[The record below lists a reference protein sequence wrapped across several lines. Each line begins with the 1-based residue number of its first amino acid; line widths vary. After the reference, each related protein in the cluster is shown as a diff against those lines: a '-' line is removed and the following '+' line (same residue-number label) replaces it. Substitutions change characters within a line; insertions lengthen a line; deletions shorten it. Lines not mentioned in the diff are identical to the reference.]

1 MSTFSGLNT
10 AYTALVAARQGL
22 DVVGQNIANASTD
35 GYTRQRVN
43 TSAIGSVAQ
52 IGPLATRFSVGQGV
66 SVDGIARLGNSFL
79 DARARTASAAS
90 GYWDV
95 RSNAMAT
102 LEGTLQEPGSN
113 GISASLQKFWAAWSD
128 MGNNT
133 GKPAPAA
140 VLLAQA
146 TTLVAQVASGYQQV
160 DAQWSSLRQETD
172 TRVTALNDAGA
183 RIADLNARIRST
195 IASGAPAN
203 ELIDQRSTLTAT
215 VAQLAG
221 GTVRESADGTV
232 EVLIG
237 GNALVS
243 GTIFNAVK
251 LSGSY
256 VMAGASSAPV
266 QLEWASR
273 PGSAVALDGGAIGGG
288 LAMLAAADGSGTG
301 GALAEAA
308 ASYNAF
314 ATQLATQVNAIHS
327 TAVASDGATTGL
339 DFFSLDST
347 LPAALG
353 LKVVPTDVSGIATGA
368 PGAGGYDGSFAE
380 KISQLGAATGSPDS
394 IWSSMVSGIG
404 AAAKSANQQ
413 SAIADLT
420 ASAATGSQLANASVD
435 LDEENMNMLTYQR
448 AYQGAARV
456 MTAVDE
462 LLDTLINHTGLV
474 GR

>member
-22 DVVGQNIANASTD
+22 DVVGQNIANASTA

-52 IGPLATRFSVGQGV
+52 IGPLTTRFSVGQGV
-66 SVDGIARLGNSFL
+66 SVDGISRLGNTFL
-79 DARARTASAAS
+79 DARARTASASS

-95 RSNAMAT
+95 RSSAMAT
-102 LEGTLQEPGSN
+102 LEGTLQEPGTN

-140 VLLAQA
+140 VLIAQA
-146 TTLVAQVASGYQQV
+146 NALAAQVATGYQQV
-160 DAQWSSLRQETD
+160 DAQWSSQRQEAEGN
-172 TRVTALNDAGA
+172 VTALNDAGKQ
-183 RIADLNARIRST
+183 IADLNARIRT
-195 IASGAPAN
+195 TVASGAPAN
-203 ELIDQRSTLTAT
+203 EMIDQRNVLTAT
-215 VAQLAG
+215 VAKLAG
-221 GTVRESADGTV
+221 GVVRESPDGTV

-251 LSGSY
+251 LAGSY
-256 VMAGASSAPV
+256 QMAGAGANPV

-273 PGSAVALDGGAIGGG
+273 PGSPVALDGGSIAGG
-288 LAMLAAADGSGTG
+288 LAVLAPANGTGTG

-314 ATQLATQVNAIHS
+314 ATKLAGQVNAVHS
-327 TAVASDGATTGL
+327 TGAIADGTTGHDFFALDGA
-339 DFFSLDST
+339 

-353 LKVVPTDVSGIATGA
+353 LSVVPTDVTGIATGA
-368 PGAGGYDGSFAE
+368 VGAGGFDGSIAE
-380 KISQLGAATGSPDS
+380 KISQIGAAPGSPDLA
-394 IWSSMVSGIG
+394 WSSIVSGIG

-413 SAIADLT
+413 SAVADLT
-420 ASAATGSQLANASVD
+420 TTSAVGAQLSNSSVD

>member
-22 DVVGQNIANASTD
+22 DVVGQNIANASTA

-52 IGPLATRFSVGQGV
+52 IGPLSTRFSVGQGV
-66 SVDGIARLGNSFL
+66 SVDGIARLGNTFL
-79 DARARTASAAS
+79 DARARTASASS

-95 RSNAMAT
+95 RSSAMAT

-113 GISASLQKFWAAWSD
+113 GISASLQKFWASWSD
-128 MGNNT
+128 MGNNA

-140 VLLAQA
+140 VLIAQA
-146 TTLVAQVASGYQQV
+146 NALVAQVATGYQQI
-160 DAQWSSLRQETD
+160 DAQWSSVRQETEGN
-172 TRVTALNDAGA
+172 VTALNDAGKQ
-183 RIADLNARIRST
+183 IADLNARIRT
-195 IASGAPAN
+195 TVASGAPAN
-203 ELIDQRSTLTAT
+203 EMIDQRNVLTAT
-215 VAQLAG
+215 VAKLAG
-221 GTVRESADGTV
+221 GVVRESPDGTV

-251 LSGSY
+251 LAGSY
-256 VMAGASSAPV
+256 QMVGAGTNPV

-273 PGSAVALDGGAIGGG
+273 PGSPVALDGGSIAGG
-288 LAMLAAADGSGTG
+288 LAVLAPADGTGTG

-314 ATQLATQVNAIHS
+314 ATQLAGQVNAIHS
-327 TAVASDGATTGL
+327 TGAVADGTTGH
-339 DFFSLDST
+339 DFFALNGT

-353 LKVVPTDVSGIATGA
+353 LSVVPTDIAGIATGA
-368 PGAGGYDGSFAE
+368 VGAGGFDGSIAE
-380 KISQLGAATGSPDS
+380 KVSQIGAALNSPDLA
-394 IWSSMVSGIG
+394 WSTIVSGIG

-413 SAIADLT
+413 SGIADLT
-420 ASAATGSQLANASVD
+420 TTTAVGAQLSNSSVD

>member
-22 DVVGQNIANASTD
+22 DVVGQNIANASTA
-35 GYTRQRVN
+35 GYTRQRVD

-66 SVDGIARLGNSFL
+66 SVDGITRLGNSFL
-79 DARARTASAAS
+79 DARARTATASS

-95 RSNAMAT
+95 RSSAMAT

-128 MGNNT
+128 MGNNA

-140 VLLAQA
+140 VLIAQA
-146 TTLVAQVASGYQQV
+146 NGLVAQVATGYQQV
-160 DAQWSSLRQETD
+160 DAQWSSVRQETA
-172 TRVTALNDAGA
+172 TKVTALNDAGQQ
-183 RIADLNARIRST
+183 IADLNARIRST
-195 IASGAPAN
+195 VASGAPAN
-203 ELIDQRSTLTAT
+203 EMIDQRNTLAAT
-215 VAQLAG
+215 VARLAG
-221 GTVRESADGTV
+221 GTVRESADGTA

-256 VMAGASSAPV
+256 QMAGVTGSPV
-266 QLEWASR
+266 QLEWANR
-273 PGSAVALDGGAIGGG
+273 PGSSVALDGGEIGGG
-288 LAMLAAADGSGTG
+288 LAVLAAANGSGTG
-301 GALAEAA
+301 GTLAEAA
-308 ASYNAF
+308 ASYNTF
-314 ATQLATQVNAIHS
+314 ATQLAGQVNTVHS
-327 TAVASDGATTGL
+327 TGEIADGTSGHN
-339 DFFSLDST
+339 FFAIDGV
-347 LPAALG
+347 LPTALG
-353 LKVVPTDVSGIATGA
+353 LTIIPTDVAGLANGA
-368 PGAGGYDGSFAE
+368 VGAGGFDGSIAE
-380 KISQLGAATGSPDS
+380 KISQLGSAPGSSDS

-413 SAIADLT
+413 SAIADVTTTT
-420 ASAATGSQLANASVD
+420 AVGAQLSNSSVD

-462 LLDTLINHTGLV
+462 ILDTLINRTGLV

>member
-52 IGPLATRFSVGQGV
+52 IGPLTTRFSVGQGV
-66 SVDGIARLGNSFL
+66 SVDGISRLGNTFL
-79 DARARTASAAS
+79 DARARTASASS

-95 RSNAMAT
+95 RSSAMAT
-102 LEGTLQEPGSN
+102 LEGTLQEPGTN

-140 VLLAQA
+140 VLIAQA
-146 TTLVAQVASGYQQV
+146 NALAAQVATGYQQV
-160 DAQWSSLRQETD
+160 DAQWSSQRQEAEGN
-172 TRVTALNDAGA
+172 VTALNDAGKQ
-183 RIADLNARIRST
+183 IADLNARIRT
-195 IASGAPAN
+195 TVASGAPAN
-203 ELIDQRSTLTAT
+203 EMIDQRNVLTAT
-215 VAQLAG
+215 VAKLAG
-221 GTVRESADGTV
+221 GVVRESPDGTV

-251 LSGSY
+251 LAGSY
-256 VMAGASSAPV
+256 QMAGAGANPV

-273 PGSAVALDGGAIGGG
+273 PGSPVALDGGSIAGG
-288 LAMLAAADGSGTG
+288 LAVLAPANGTGTG

-314 ATQLATQVNAIHS
+314 ATKLAGQVNAVHS
-327 TAVASDGATTGL
+327 TGAIADGTTGHDFFALDGA
-339 DFFSLDST
+339 

-353 LKVVPTDVSGIATGA
+353 LSVVPTDVTGIATGA
-368 PGAGGYDGSFAE
+368 VGAGGFDGSIAE
-380 KISQLGAATGSPDS
+380 KISQIGAAPGSPDLA
-394 IWSSMVSGIG
+394 WSSIVSGIG

-413 SAIADLT
+413 SAVADLT
-420 ASAATGSQLANASVD
+420 TTSAVGAQLSNSSVD

>member
-22 DVVGQNIANASTD
+22 DVVGQNIANASTA
-35 GYTRQRVN
+35 GYTRQRVD

-66 SVDGIARLGNSFL
+66 SVDGITRLGNSFL
-79 DARARTASAAS
+79 DARARTATASS

-95 RSNAMAT
+95 RSSALAT

-128 MGNNT
+128 MGNNA

-140 VLLAQA
+140 VLIAQA
-146 TTLVAQVASGYQQV
+146 NALVAQVATGYQQV
-160 DAQWSSLRQETD
+160 DAQWSSVRQETA
-172 TRVTALNDAGA
+172 TKVTALNDAGQQ
-183 RIADLNARIRST
+183 IADLNARIRST

-203 ELIDQRSTLTAT
+203 EMIDQRNTLAAT
-215 VAQLAG
+215 VARLAG
-221 GTVRESADGTV
+221 GTVRESADGTA

-256 VMAGASSAPV
+256 QMAGVTGSPV
-266 QLEWASR
+266 QLEWANR
-273 PGSAVALDGGAIGGG
+273 PGSSVALDGGEIGGG
-288 LAMLAAADGSGTG
+288 LAVLAAANGSGTG
-301 GALAEAA
+301 GTLAEAA
-308 ASYNAF
+308 ASYNTF
-314 ATQLATQVNAIHS
+314 ATQLAGQVNTVHS
-327 TAVASDGATTGL
+327 TGAIADGTSGHN
-339 DFFSLDST
+339 FFAIDGV

-353 LKVVPTDVSGIATGA
+353 LTIIPTDVTGLA
-368 PGAGGYDGSFAE
+368 NGAVGAGGFDGSIAE
-380 KISQLGAATGSPDS
+380 KISQLGSAPGSPDS
-394 IWSSMVSGIG
+394 LWSSMVSGIG

-413 SAIADLT
+413 SAISDVTTTT
-420 ASAATGSQLANASVD
+420 AVRAQLSNSSVD

-462 LLDTLINHTGLV
+462 ILDTLINRTGLV

>member
-52 IGPLATRFSVGQGV
+52 IGPLSTRFSVGQGV
-66 SVDGIARLGNSFL
+66 SVDGIARLGNTFL
-79 DARARTASAAS
+79 DARARTASASS

-95 RSNAMAT
+95 RSSAMAT

-128 MGNNT
+128 IGNNA

-140 VLLAQA
+140 VLIAQA
-146 TTLVAQVASGYQQV
+146 NALATQVATGYQQV
-160 DAQWSSLRQETD
+160 DAQWSSQRQETEGN
-172 TRVTALNDAGA
+172 VTALNDAGKQ
-183 RIADLNARIRST
+183 IADLNARIRT
-195 IASGAPAN
+195 TVASGAPAN
-203 ELIDQRSTLTAT
+203 EMIDRRNALAAT
-215 VAQLAG
+215 VAKLAG
-221 GTVRESADGTV
+221 GVMRESPDGTV

-243 GTIFNAVK
+243 GTIFNEVK
-251 LSGSY
+251 LAGGY
-256 VMAGASSAPV
+256 QMVGAGANPV

-273 PGSAVALDGGAIGGG
+273 PGSSVALDGGSIAGG
-288 LAMLAAADGSGTG
+288 LAVLAPADGTGTG

-327 TAVASDGATTGL
+327 TGAVADGTTGHDFFALDGA
-339 DFFSLDST
+339 

-353 LKVVPTDVSGIATGA
+353 LSVVPTDVTGIATGA
-368 PGAGGYDGSFAE
+368 VGAGGFDGSVAQ
-380 KISQLGAATGSPDS
+380 KISQIGAAAGSPDLS
-394 IWSSMVSGIG
+394 WSSIVSGIG

-420 ASAATGSQLANASVD
+420 TTTAVGAQLSNSSVD

>member
-22 DVVGQNIANASTD
+22 DVVGQNIANASTA
-35 GYTRQRVN
+35 GYTRQRVD

-66 SVDGIARLGNSFL
+66 SVDGITRLGNSFL
-79 DARARTASAAS
+79 DARARTATASS

-95 RSNAMAT
+95 RSSALAT

-128 MGNNT
+128 MGNNA

-140 VLLAQA
+140 VLIAQA
-146 TTLVAQVASGYQQV
+146 NGLVAQVATGYQQV
-160 DAQWSSLRQETD
+160 DAQWSSVRQETA
-172 TRVTALNDAGA
+172 TKVTALNDAGQQ
-183 RIADLNARIRST
+183 IADLNARIRST
-195 IASGAPAN
+195 VASGAPAN
-203 ELIDQRSTLTAT
+203 EMIDQRNTLAAT
-215 VAQLAG
+215 VARLAG
-221 GTVRESADGTV
+221 GTVRESADGTA

-256 VMAGASSAPV
+256 QMAGVTGSPV
-266 QLEWASR
+266 QLEWANR
-273 PGSAVALDGGAIGGG
+273 PGSSVALDGGEIGGG
-288 LAMLAAADGSGTG
+288 LAVLAAANGSGTG
-301 GALAEAA
+301 GTLAEAA
-308 ASYNAF
+308 ASYNTF
-314 ATQLATQVNAIHS
+314 ATQLAGQVNTVHS
-327 TAVASDGATTGL
+327 TGAIADGTSGHN
-339 DFFSLDST
+339 FFAIDGV
-347 LPAALG
+347 LPTALG
-353 LKVVPTDVSGIATGA
+353 LTIIPTDVAGLANGA
-368 PGAGGYDGSFAE
+368 VGAGGFDGSIAE
-380 KISQLGAATGSPDS
+380 KISQLGSAPGSSDS

-413 SAIADLT
+413 SAIADVTTTT
-420 ASAATGSQLANASVD
+420 AVGAQLSNSSVD

-462 LLDTLINHTGLV
+462 ILDTLINRTGLV